1 MAVLF
6 PVYIF
11 PNFIP
16 YSNVHLKDSI
26 IQAYRQV
33 THVEGVART
42 AMKAISPSPH
52 PFLLPNAWNIDEIA
66 GTPAAFRS

>member
-16 YSNVHLKDSI
+16 HSNVHLKDSI
-26 IQAYRQV
+26 IQAYQ
-33 THVEGVART
+33 HVMHMKGV

-52 PFLLPNAWNIDEIA
+52 PFLLPNVDEIA